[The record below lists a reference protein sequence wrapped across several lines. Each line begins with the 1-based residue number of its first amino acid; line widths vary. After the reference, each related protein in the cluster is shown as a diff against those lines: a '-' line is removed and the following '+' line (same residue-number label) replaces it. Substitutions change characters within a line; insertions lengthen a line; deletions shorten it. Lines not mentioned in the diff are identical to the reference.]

1 MNEQQLL
8 DHHLQGYNL
17 HGAGWLEF
25 AKKAASIAKPFIAQH
40 GGEYGQQ
47 AANVMGALGLGRRP
61 RGRGAGWIDFAK
73 KAASFAKPLIAQHGG
88 EYGQQAANI
97 MGSLGLGRKR
107 RVARGAGWKEFAKVA
122 MAKNKGAGW
131 IDFAKKAASFAKP
144 FIAQHG
150 GEYGQQA
157 ANAMGALG
165 LGHKRRVARGA
176 GWIDFA
182 KKAASFAKP
191 LIAQHGGE
199 YGQQAANIMGTL
211 GLGRRKHKGG
221 ASASARAMM
230 GLGGKRAERAAIVKS
245 IMQERGVTLP
255 QASKIVKLEGLY

>member
-97 MGSLGLGRKR
+97 MGSLGLGR
-107 RVARGAGWKEFAKVA
+107 
-122 MAKNKGAGW
+122 
-131 IDFAKKAASFAKP
+131 
-144 FIAQHG
+144 
-150 GEYGQQA
+150 
-157 ANAMGALG
+157 
-165 LGHKRRVARGA
+165 
-176 GWIDFA
+176 
-182 KKAASFAKP
+182 
-191 LIAQHGGE
+191 
-199 YGQQAANIMGTL
+199 
-211 GLGRRKHKGG
+211 RKHKGG

>member
-1 MNEQQLL
+1 MAKNK
-8 DHHLQGYNL
+8 
-17 HGAGWLEF
+17 GAGWKEFAKVAMAKNKGAGWIDF
-25 AKKAASIAKPFIAQH
+25 AKKAASFAKPFIAQH

-47 AANVMGALGLGRRP
+47 AANA
-61 RGRGAGWIDFAK
+61 
-73 KAASFAKPLIAQHGG
+73 
-88 EYGQQAANI
+88 
-97 MGSLGLGRKR
+97 MGSLGLGHR
-107 RVARGAGWKEFAKVA
+107 RGRGGAVMSSINFARNRG
-122 MAKNKGAGW
+122 KGAGW